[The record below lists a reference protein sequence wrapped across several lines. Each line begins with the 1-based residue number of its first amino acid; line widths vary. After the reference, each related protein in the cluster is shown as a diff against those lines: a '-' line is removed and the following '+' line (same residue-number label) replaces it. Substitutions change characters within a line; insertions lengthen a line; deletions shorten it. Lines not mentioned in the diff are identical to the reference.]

1 LTVAIIIVI
10 AILLVFVA
18 VVSLRGLR
26 RTRAEQEDERAEA
39 RVTAGKS
46 EAQHERSLQ
55 RRADVRAAYA
65 ERASE
70 DDRDHDEGR
79 P

>member
-1 LTVAIIIVI
+1 MTVAIIIVI

-26 RTRAEQEDERAEA
+26 GTRAAREDERAEA
-39 RVTAGKS
+39 RVIAGKS

-55 RRADVRAAYA
+55 RRADVRTAFA

-70 DDRDHDEGR
+70 ADSDPDEGR